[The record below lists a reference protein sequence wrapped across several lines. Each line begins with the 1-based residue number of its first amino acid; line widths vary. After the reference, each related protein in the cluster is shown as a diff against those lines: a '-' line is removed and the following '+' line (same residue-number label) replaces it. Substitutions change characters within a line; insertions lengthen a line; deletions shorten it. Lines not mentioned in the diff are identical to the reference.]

1 MDAENGMGHTR
12 TEPSPLLD
20 NKHISR
26 RQFLTWGLTSVAV
39 GAICP
44 AAALAQPQ
52 KDWRQVLL
60 DRDRW
65 LSLERGATGE
75 KAQFRYYIFGSGFE
89 RKGYDIA
96 CHLLRDVESGVTHPI
111 NAKLIDTLYLIQA
124 YLRVKKMPF
133 HIIIQSGYRTPEH
146 NARLAKA
153 AKKSQHV
160 LGNAADIRIPG
171 LETKALTQLAK
182 AIGVGGVGFYPRN
195 GFVHVDVARVRQW
208 TG

>member
-1 MDAENGMGHTR
+1 MRHANR
-12 TEPSPLLD
+12 LP
-20 NKHISR
+20 R
-26 RQFLTWGLTSVAV
+26 RQILSWGFTTIAAGLAGVITAS
-39 GAICP
+39 P
-44 AAALAQPQ
+44 AQAQPQ

-75 KAQFRYYIFGSGFE
+75 KGQFRYYKFGFGFE
-89 RKGYDIA
+89 REGYNIA
-96 CHLLRDVESGVTHPI
+96 CHLLRDVEAGVSYAI
-111 NAKLIDTLYLIQA
+111 NPKLLDTLFLIQGW
-124 YLRVKKMPF
+124 LRVNKMPF
-133 HIIIQSGYRTPEH
+133 HIIIQSGYRTPDH

-171 LETKALTQLAK
+171 LETNALTRLAK

-195 GFVHVDVARVRQW
+195 GFVHVDVGRVREW